1 MPELRIAGSRLYHDA
16 ACHFQE
22 RIFRNTASE
31 LWRFLAFD
39 EYLERLLLWLVNLV
53 CPKIYIKFNL
63 ICLNI
68 NFDLISFV
76 RV

>member
-1 MPELRIAGSRLYHDA
+1 MINIMP
-16 ACHFQE
+16 
-22 RIFRNTASE
+22 
-31 LWRFLAFD
+31 FLFSGKTIHAVPAK
-39 EYLERLLLWLVNLV
+39 LVWLINLV

>member
-1 MPELRIAGSRLYHDA
+1 M
-16 ACHFQE
+16 
-22 RIFRNTASE
+22 
-31 LWRFLAFD
+31 
-39 EYLERLLLWLVNLV
+39 ERLPLIYLWLINLV

>member
-53 CPKIYIKFNL
+53 CPFLAVSSKDIVPTPM
-63 ICLNI
+63 
-68 NFDLISFV
+68 D
-76 RV
+76 